1 MNVYCKNENS
11 MFFSSLKDSLTV
23 LGASKKDKLQIDYNT
38 VYIITDGDFANA
50 EKHKVSRLQAG
61 QSESITYN
69 AKYNSRHAYGYENY
83 CDWEDVRAQTPVRVP
98 TDVDTE
104 THSMINLQNDKP
116 LKAIVDYNGK
126 IYSKS
131 LRYWENNNLINGV
144 YLYIKNWGFKFAGID
159 TFTAKAYVK
168 NIKGLTFDYKD
179 GNFNFN
185 ILNTVGFV
193 PFEKNVENIQFHY
206 FINGV
211 LLKTLED
218 YNRAVILNRD
228 LKAPAKTIDY
238 RILSY
243 ISKHP
248 IIDIDSTDR
257 TSAMFDGKLFT
268 GNTTELGFEKIYY
281 FNNGIFVKWTRR
293 EDLII
298 KVETPVI
305 VLPTTTN
312 SKLFDE
318 DLFDDSIKAIED
330 FEKYNKEIFN
340 SEIVTGELEN
350 EIVISEMILECF
362 EKHAEDISET
372 IIELSDWKDNE
383 NVKTAINTLNLIN
396 HTLKDFVE
404 KHNIK

>member
-1 MNVYCKNENS
+1 
-11 MFFSSLKDSLTV
+11 
-23 LGASKKDKLQIDYNT
+23 LGANT
-38 VYIITDGDFANA
+38 CIT
-50 EKHKVSRLQAG
+50 H
-61 QSESITYN
+61 
-69 AKYNSRHAYGYENY
+69 
-83 CDWEDVRAQTPVRVP
+83 
-98 TDVDTE
+98 
-104 THSMINLQNDKP
+104 
-116 LKAIVDYNGK
+116 
-126 IYSKS
+126 
-131 LRYWENNNLINGV
+131 
-144 YLYIKNWGFKFAGID
+144 
-159 TFTAKAYVK
+159 
-168 NIKGLTFDYKD
+168 IKGLTFNYDT
-179 GNFNFN
+179 GTFNYN
-185 ILNTVGFV
+185 VMNKEGYV

-330 FEKYNKEIFN
+330 FEKYNE
-340 SEIVTGELEN
+340 

-372 IIELSDWKDNE
+372 IIELSDWEDNE

-404 KHNIK
+404 KPNTK